1 MATSSFADP
10 AAAPDSAPRGRR
22 RLPLQLIVAALVVPA
37 LGAIVAAVALGGHGG
52 DGAAPVRHTAADKT
66 FSVVVPDGWRAL
78 SQAELRQV
86 AGGTPAAVLRRTD
99 GSGVVVVRERP
110 ALAGNRR
117 SLTRDLTAEIARR
130 FTGVEPVTS
139 RTVRLA
145 GGPVYVYTFAR
156 PTAGRVQS
164 IAVAPR
170 AGRTYTLDAVAGAG
184 ARDVAAQVGAI
195 VRSFDT
201 TNPAPRS

>member
-10 AAAPDSAPRGRR
+10 APVPDSAPRGRR
-22 RLPLQLIVAALVVPA
+22 RLPFRLVVAALVVA
-37 LGAIVAAVALGGHGG
+37 ACGAIAAAVALGGRGR
-52 DGAAPVRHTAADKT
+52 DGNAPVRHTAADRT

-78 SQAELRQV
+78 SRPELRRLP
-86 AGGTPAAVLRRTD
+86 GGAPAAVLRRTD
-99 GSGVVVVRERP
+99 GSGVVVVRERR

-117 SLTRDLTAEIARR
+117 SLTRDLTAQIARR
-130 FTGVEPVTS
+130 FTGAKPVTS

-145 GGPVYVYTFAR
+145 GGPVYVYTFVR
-156 PTAGRVQS
+156 PAAGRVQS

-170 AGRTYTLDAVAGAG
+170 PGRTYTLDAVAGAG
-184 ARDVAAQVGAI
+184 ARDAAAQVGAI

-201 TNPAPRS
+201 TTQSPRS